1 MYPSVLST
9 SSTLAR
15 IFEPGVETLGLARIC
30 ALRMR
35 VMRSLIGSCV
45 DMSDPPY
52 QLDLTSPGTRPLEPR
67 SRSAMRLSVF
77 LRYTDRG
84 RPVISQRLRIR
95 VADEL
100 RGSSASFSV
109 AANRSS
115 IGFFLSAMMAF
126 SFARL
131 GASFLVI
138 RLRRLFFSIELFF
151 AMLGSWISAFERLVS
166 VSLPEREIECGQQ
179 GSSLVVSARRGAYRD
194 VHAPRLPGLVEVDFG
209 ENDVF
214 LDAERVVAAAVEA
227 LRVQG
232 AEAGHGRERDVHQA
246 IDELVHLGL
255 AQRHLAADR
264 LVLAQLEGR
273 DRDARIGHHGLLA
286 GDQRKI
292 GGGRLGLLAVV
303 DGLADAH
310 VEHDLVQARH
320 LHDIGIAELFGQL
333 AADALVIFRAQ
344 ARDVCGLSHRSLLP
358 SFWQRVPSC
367 HPHES

>member
-1 MYPSVLST
+1 MYPSAFST

-45 DMSDPPY
+45 DISDLLY
-52 QLDLTSPGTRPLEPR
+52 QLDFTSPGTRPLEPS
-67 SRSAMRLSVF
+67 SRSAMRLSLF
-77 LRYTDRG
+77 LRYTERG

-126 SFARL
+126 SFARFD
-131 GASFLVI
+131 AAFLVI

-151 AMLGSWISAFERLVS
+151 AMLGSWVSAFERLTS

-179 GSSLVVSARRGAYRD
+179 GARLVVGARRGAHRD
-194 VHAPRLPGLVEVDFG
+194 VHAPCFPGLVEVDFG
-209 ENDVF
+209 ENDVL
-214 LDAERVVAAAVEA
+214 LDAERIVAAAIET
-227 LRVQG
+227 LRVQS
-232 AEAGHGRERDVHQA
+232 AEVAHARQRPVDQA

-255 AQRHLAADR
+255 AQRDLAADR
-264 LVLAQLEGR
+264 LVFTQLEGR
-273 DRDARIGHHGLLA
+273 DRTPRIGHDRLLA
-286 GDQRKI
+286 GDQRQI
-292 GGGRLGLLAVV
+292 GGCGLGLFAVV

-310 VEHDLVQARH
+310 VEDDLVKARH
-320 LHDIGIAELFGQL
+320 LHDVGIAELFGQL
-333 AADALVIFRAQ
+333 AAIFLVELFA
-344 ARDVCGLSHRSLLP
+344 
-358 SFWQRVPSC
+358 
-367 HPHES
+367 